1 MTGHQRSKRP
11 RWLGWRLFRWLGWF
25 RRGEAQLIL
34 ALLAALLVAQA
45 LTLQV
50 LFSERDE
57 ARQRLGLVHI
67 AAQIGATVQ
76 LLDAAPRGQRDF
88 LVQAMRTPQIEYAIT
103 ARPRV
108 ASTDADRR
116 SGWLRNRLRAGLR
129 RGPAAVQV
137 AISKRPPWRQDE
149 EWARPDQHDRDD
161 GWHDRGKPDA
171 PTARDRRPVTGLLA
185 SVRLRGGAWLN
196 AHARTDPLVFEL
208 ARGPLMA
215 LLIGAPLAVL
225 AALMLMRRV
234 MRPIR
239 AMAAAAD
246 AVGRGDHPPPVPE
259 TGPAD
264 MRASVR
270 AFNQMR
276 ERVDRF
282 IADRTRL
289 LAAMS
294 HDLRTPITSLRI
306 RTEFIDD
313 EELRGQ
319 MIATLDEMAA
329 MVEAALTFAR
339 DDARR
344 ERAERVTLA
353 PLVSALVA
361 ELQLLPRPVTLTAST
376 ETTVLAR
383 PMALKRA
390 IRNIMENAVRYGE
403 RARVA
408 VLVTERGAVVRIDD
422 NGPGIPEADR
432 ERVFDPYVRLE
443 GSRSTETG
451 GIGLGLSIAR
461 SIIRAHGGE
470 ITLLN
475 RAEGGLQVEIRLPV
489 A

>member
-1 MTGHQRSKRP
+1 
-11 RWLGWRLFRWLGWF
+11 
-25 RRGEAQLIL
+25 
-34 ALLAALLVAQA
+34 
-45 LTLQV
+45 
-50 LFSERDE
+50 
-57 ARQRLGLVHI
+57 
-67 AAQIGATVQ
+67 
-76 LLDAAPRGQRDF
+76 
-88 LVQAMRTPQIEYAIT
+88 
-103 ARPRV
+103 
-108 ASTDADRR
+108 
-116 SGWLRNRLRAGLR
+116 
-129 RGPAAVQV
+129 
-137 AISKRPPWRQDE
+137 
-149 EWARPDQHDRDD
+149 
-161 GWHDRGKPDA
+161 
-171 PTARDRRPVTGLLA
+171 
-185 SVRLRGGAWLN
+185 
-196 AHARTDPLVFEL
+196 
-208 ARGPLMA
+208 
-215 LLIGAPLAVL
+215 
-225 AALMLMRRV
+225 
-234 MRPIR
+234 
-239 AMAAAAD
+239 
-246 AVGRGDHPPPVPE
+246 
-259 TGPAD
+259 
-264 MRASVR
+264 
-270 AFNQMR
+270 
-276 ERVDRF
+276 
-282 IADRTRL
+282 
-289 LAAMS
+289 
-294 HDLRTPITSLRI
+294 
-306 RTEFIDD
+306 
-313 EELRGQ
+313 